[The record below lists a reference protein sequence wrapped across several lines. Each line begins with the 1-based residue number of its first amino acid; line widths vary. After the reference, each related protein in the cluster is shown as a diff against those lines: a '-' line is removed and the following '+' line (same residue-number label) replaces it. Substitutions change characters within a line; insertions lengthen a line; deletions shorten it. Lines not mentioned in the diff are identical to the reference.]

1 MNLNYK
7 NIFNKKK
14 EKKEKKEKQKSFDI
28 FMPKKEDFL
37 LNNLLELHELNYDEM
52 KEESEKIGKSILEYV
67 MLKNFITSKEVSVF
81 FSDETGYPLLTGI
94 GNLELKKDLTFYKIY
109 SEQTIV
115 VYYPFE
121 ELCRFLETKY
131 PKYKIKILSYE
142 LYQIKEITTGEELKL
157 DFISL
162 VQQAVNLE
170 VSDIHMEVKDYAL
183 EVKMRI
189 LGDMTLM
196 ETISLDKAL
205 RLQKYIK
212 DIASRYT
219 KASNFDTEGWEER
232 QDARMTI
239 EDLKIDLR
247 LAFTP
252 SLVDGMQNYVMRLLK
267 QEGSIKT
274 SEAANVMLSMG
285 YMKEDVSVFYE
296 WVKKPQGLILVSGP
310 TGSGKSRM
318 LNTLIASV
326 SEEHKILTAE
336 DPVEYKIPN
345 ATQHQVFK
353 KEMQDKV
360 IDMSFLQ
367 YIRAFM
373 RQDPDIIFIGEWRKE
388 KELTE
393 SIVYASN
400 TGHLVLTSLHANSA
414 AIIPSLLINDYGVE
428 KEDVSN
434 NSVGYINQ
442 ILIKRICKACADSR
456 KISDREM
463 KKLQDTVEFKEDKE
477 LIKEKLDGK
486 EVYFSG
492 IGCEA
497 CTVMATNG
505 NIISI
510 GYTGRMATYEWI
522 TVDNELRMQMLTNI
536 ATSEINKVIRKKVIE
551 GKAKRYIDVA
561 LKKLVN
567 KDIDYHTFLDVLN
580 RI

>member
-1 MNLNYK
+1 MN
-7 NIFNKKK
+7 FNFL
-14 EKKEKKEKQKSFDI
+14 EKKEKVEIFNV

-37 LNNLLELHELNYDEM
+37 LNNLLEFYELQYEEI
-52 KEESEKIGKSILEYV
+52 KKESEKIGTSILDYV
-67 MLKNFITSKEVSVF
+67 MLKNFITATEVSVF
-81 FSDETGYPLLTGI
+81 FSDETGFPLLKGI
-94 GNLELKKDLTFYKIY
+94 GNLELKKDLTYYKIY
-109 SEQTIV
+109 SDKTII

-121 ELCRFLETKY
+121 ELCKFLKKEY
-131 PKYKIKILSYE
+131 PEYQIKILSYD
-142 LYQIKEITTGEELKL
+142 LYQIKNITTGEALKI
-157 DFISL
+157 DFITL
-162 VQQAVNLE
+162 VQQAIRLE
-170 VSDIHMEVKDYAL
+170 VSDIHMEVKDYAM

-212 DIASRYT
+212 DIASKYT
-219 KASNFDTEGWEER
+219 KASNFDTESWEER

-239 EDLKIDLR
+239 EELKLDLR

-274 SEAANVMLSMG
+274 SEAGNVMEGMG
-285 YMKEDVSVFYE
+285 YMTEDIAVFYE

-310 TGSGKSRM
+310 TGSGKSKM

-345 ATQHQVFK
+345 AAQHQVFK

-414 AIIPSLLINDYGVE
+414 SIIPSLLINDYGVE

-442 ILIKRICKACADSR
+442 ILIKRVCKACGEIK
-456 KISDREM
+456 KITDKEVE
-463 KKLQDTVEFKEDKE
+463 KLVNGVEDVEDKE
-477 LIKEKLDGK
+477 LIKESLSGK
-486 EVYFSG
+486 EIYYTG
-492 IGCEA
+492 IGCDA
-497 CTVMATNG
+497 CTVMASNG

-522 TVDNELRMQMLTNI
+522 TLDSEMRNQILTNI
-536 ATSEINKVIRKKVIE
+536 ATSEITKVIRKKVKE
-551 GKAKRYIDVA
+551 GKAKRYINVA
-561 LKKLVN
+561 LEKLVG
-567 KDIDYHTFLDVLN
+567 KDIDYHTFFDILK